1 MTSSMEWPPAKP
13 DRDIVFIEN
22 LNITATIGP
31 DCWKR
36 SKAQPLLISLALE
49 ADLALAGQNDDL
61 TGSINY
67 GTLQKD
73 LLFYFL
79 AEPPRSFDGMGRLAE
94 EIAKVAIP
102 KTQPQFTVKVVVAAP
117 KLLLQD
123 AKLSLEIERSGVGDC
138 GWGQNWKWIVSQWR
152 TFVLIGMN
160 PPEREER
167 QVLILDLQLFEKSE
181 AEACSITE
189 LISHLSKV
197 HIYFILV
204 FNRLMPFSVDRDY
217 HILDLGKIC
226 HRINLDSHEEAF
238 RDLYHG
244 HQGNQT
250 QCSALRR
257 CCGDSDPTQS
267 SIIRRSAGTLYVKPG
282 ISFDHTV
289 THYTHICTIQ
299 LNRRFT

>member
-1 MTSSMEWPPAKP
+1 MTSSMEWPPVKP

-22 LNITATIGP
+22 LNVTADIGP

-49 ADLALAGQNDDL
+49 ADLALAGQHDDL
-61 TGSINY
+61 TGSIDY
-67 GTLQKD
+67 STLQKD
-73 LLFYFL
+73 ILSYFL
-79 AEPPRSFDGMGRLAE
+79 AEPPQSFDGVGRLAE

-102 KTQPQFTVKVVVAAP
+102 KMPPQFTVKVVAVAP

-123 AKLSLEIERSGVGDC
+123 AKLSLEIERSGVSDC
-138 GWGQNWKWIVSQWR
+138 VWGQNWKWIVSQWR

-197 HIYFILV
+197 HIYFFLV
-204 FNRLMPFSVDRDY
+204 FNHLTLLSVDRD
-217 HILDLGKIC
+217 HQIPDFGKIC

-238 RDLYHG
+238 RNLYHG
-244 HQGNQT
+244 CQGNQT
-250 QCSALRR
+250 QCNALCR
-257 CCGDSDPTQS
+257 CCSDSDPTQS
-267 SIIRRSAGTLYVKPG
+267 SIIKRSADVKSSILVLSYSDPLYAYLYHSINPQ
-282 ISFDHTV
+282 IT
-289 THYTHICTIQ
+289 
-299 LNRRFT
+299 

>member
-1 MTSSMEWPPAKP
+1 MEWPPAKP

-22 LNITATIGP
+22 LNITANIGP

-36 SKAQPLLISLALE
+36 SKAQPLLLSLALE

-67 GTLQKD
+67 GTLQRD
-73 LLFYFL
+73 LLFHFM
-79 AEPPRSFDGMGRLAE
+79 ATPPLSFDGLGTLAE
-94 EIAKVAIP
+94 DIAKVAIP
-102 KTQPQFTVKVVVAAP
+102 KTQSQFTVKVVIAAP

-167 QVLILDLQLFEKSE
+167 QVLILDLQLFEKSA

-197 HIYFILV
+197 HIHFILV
-204 FNRLMPFSVDRDY
+204 FNHLMPSSVDRDY
-217 HILDLGKIC
+217 RIPHIGKIC
-226 HRINLDSHEEAF
+226 HRIDLDSYEEAF
-238 RDLYHG
+238 GNLYHG
-244 HQGNQT
+244 HQGDQT
-250 QCSALRR
+250 QCNSLRR
-257 CCGDSDPTQS
+257 CCSNSDPTQS
-267 SIIRRSAGTLYVKPG
+267 SIVK
-282 ISFDHTV
+282 T
-289 THYTHICTIQ
+289 
-299 LNRRFT
+299 RFM